1 MRGRASMERST
12 RSRGRAGRSGSSGP
26 PPHDQDGHPLAP
38 ADAWGHD
45 HLWWLDRMLRTNR
58 PLTERM
64 TLVWHDWFA
73 TSNEGVGSQRLMI
86 HQNEMLRKNAL
97 GSFRDL
103 VVRVTRDPAML
114 LWLSGAQNREDSPN
128 ENYAREL
135 MELFT
140 LGADRGYTEDD
151 VREHAR
157 ALTGFRNDWD
167 DGVGPNNFRFD
178 TEYHDGGVK
187 RIFGKKGRF
196 EWRDSCEMCLAHP
209 SHPSFFV
216 EKLWSYFIPVP
227 PGRKT
232 RRALQSLYV
241 RGRYEVRPVVE
252 AILRHPSFYEGPRM
266 VKPPVV
272 YLAGLLR
279 GSGRWL
285 DTESWTWLSDMMR
298 QRLFVPPNVAGWED
312 DRWLDT
318 GTWRARWLTA
328 SQVAARTRGGPGQ
341 ALRRDGAARRPPSTR
356 RSRSGAGRRCP
367 RPPAGGCSRSRSV
380 STPQPT
386 SRTSDAATSRPA
398 RTPSACWWPPPPTCR
413 RADGAQL
420 LRRLLSRT
428 RGPEV
433 AAPRR
438 RRGLDRRQFL
448 LRSAGPGADGLRRD
462 PAADRGASGGR
473 GRGCAAR
480 SRARVCLHGRRH
492 RLALGARP
500 RRRPQLPEA
509 APEARARRLR
519 GHPVRRGRAPAL
531 ASLGGRFRDA
541 ARRGQGHGHAGRR
554 LRAPG
559 PVALQL
565 APFLRGGRA
574 AAAPDDGLDGPLPRP
589 RRNDGQPAPGPDP
602 ERRPRSRRWRPPA
615 CPCRRSRA
623 RATTT
628 SGPPVCGEQ

>member
-1 MRGRASMERST
+1 VPQARENHGRLHVAAARRRHRKRRRRGGTAIGRYHGRFGPVQAERLLW
-12 RSRGRAGRSGSSGP
+12 RAGFGPRPGEAAKLAARGLDRAVESLTRPHRKERLGGP

-45 HLWWLDRMLRTNR
+45 HLWWLDRMIRTNR

-103 VVRVTRDPAML
+103 VVRVARDPAML
-114 LWLSGAQNREDSPN
+114 LWLSGAQNRKDSPN
-128 ENYAREL
+128 ENFAREL

-140 LGADRGYTEDD
+140 LGADRGYSEDD
-151 VREHAR
+151 VREQAR

-178 TEYHDGGVK
+178 TKYHDYGVK
-187 RIFGKKGRF
+187 HIFGKKGRF

-241 RGRYEVRPVVE
+241 RGHYEVRPVVE
-252 AILRHPSFYEGPRM
+252 AILRHPALYEGPRM

-279 GSGRWL
+279 GSGRWI
-285 DTESWTWLSDMMR
+285 DTESWTWLADMMR

-328 SQVAARTRGGPGQ
+328 SYVLRDREEDPGQ
-341 ALRRDGAARRPPSTR
+341 PYDETEQPETAVERALRF
-356 RSRSGAGRRCP
+356 
-367 RPPAGGCSRSRSV
+367 
-380 STPQPT
+380 
-386 SRTSDAATSRPA
+386 
-398 RTPSACWWPPPPTCR
+398 W
-413 RADGAQL
+413 
-420 LRRLLSRT
+420 
-428 RGPEV
+428 
-433 AAPRR
+433 
-438 RRGLDRRQFL
+438 
-448 LRSAGPGADGLRRD
+448 
-462 PAADRGASGGR
+462 
-473 GRGCAAR
+473 
-480 SRARVCLHGRRH
+480 
-492 RLALGARP
+492 
-500 RRRPQLPEA
+500 
-509 APEARARRLR
+509 
-519 GHPVRRGRAPAL
+519 
-531 ASLGGRFRDA
+531 
-541 ARRGQGHGHAGRR
+541 
-554 LRAPG
+554 
-559 PVALQL
+559 
-565 APFLRGGRA
+565 
-574 AAAPDDGLDGPLPRP
+574 
-589 RRNDGQPAPGPDP
+589 GQPAV
-602 ERRPRSRRWRPPA
+602 SA
-615 CPCRRSRA
+615 TTRA
-623 RATTT
+623 RLLTFAQRVSAAADKPYKRRGYFASRQNALRLLVATSPDLQT
-628 SGPPVCGEQ
+628 S